1 VRTKLLG
8 ILSVICLA
16 LTVLWLFLLIW
27 TMASKG
33 AVETLEQA
41 LAFVAQADALFYLT
55 YLNATLV
62 TLSATMLLAGL
73 YLYLKPSAPEWCT
86 IGLAFVPVYSAMN
99 LFVYVSQITVVPGLL
114 AFWRMPEYE
123 RVASLLLGQMI
134 QQWPDSAVAAV
145 NSLAYAVLGIPSI
158 IFGVAL
164 FKRSSSMRPAGILL
178 VLNGVACIVGMVGL
192 GFRNDLLAWGTALGG
207 VLFLLAL
214 IPLSLALL
222 GEARS

>member
-1 VRTKLLG
+1 MKAKLLG
-8 ILSVICLA
+8 TLSVICLA
-16 LTVLWLFLLIW
+16 VTALWLFLLIW
-27 TMASKG
+27 TMAGKG

-41 LAFVAQADALFYLT
+41 LAFVAQPDVLFYLT
-55 YLNATLV
+55 YVNATLV

-73 YLYLKPSAPEWCT
+73 YAYLKPVAPDWSL

-114 AFWRMPEYE
+114 ALQRLPEYE
-123 RVASLLLGQMI
+123 RVVSLLLSQLV

-145 NSLAYAVLGIPSI
+145 NSLAYAVMGIPSI

-164 FKRSSSMRPAGILL
+164 FKRSSSMRVAGILL
-178 VLNGVACIVGMVGL
+178 ALNGVACIVGMAGL
-192 GFRNDLLAWGTALGG
+192 GLRSDLLAWGTAVGG

-222 GEARS
+222 GEAPS